1 MILKQGMKKY
11 NDVGVPSRLAYS
23 KGLTYSS
30 LPLFSVA
37 YIYGGVGV
45 FFFLRIKKKE
55 NNKDLNKE
63 GFRALSPK
71 LCFSISSPA
80 GAAWWENCLFL
91 MTVAPWRCHL

>member
-1 MILKQGMKKY
+1 M
-11 NDVGVPSRLAYS
+11 VGW
-23 KGLTYSS
+23 
-30 LPLFSVA
+30 
-37 YIYGGVGV
+37 V